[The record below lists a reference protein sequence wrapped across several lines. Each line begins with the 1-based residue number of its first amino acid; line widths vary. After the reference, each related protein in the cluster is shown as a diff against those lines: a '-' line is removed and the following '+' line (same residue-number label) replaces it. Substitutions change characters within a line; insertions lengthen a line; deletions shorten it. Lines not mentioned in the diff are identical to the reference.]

1 VSTETTPEKTT
12 TLYRA
17 PPWVTNPVDAASAAI
32 ERMGPGDRASLRRL
46 RPEQLHEP
54 AFWKLTTT
62 TLNAHL
68 PTTPAARDAAEQR
81 WAMILPVLADAI
93 HVPGRRLGTALA
105 EAGVS
110 EGRLIRLLRAQGEA
124 LEGVVRAVAH
134 QLASAG
140 APFDHADL
148 AWLVLTEGRD
158 DAEKARHQVARDY
171 YYAVGKDQSP
181 TT

>member
-1 VSTETTPEKTT
+1 MSTETIPEKTT
-12 TLYRA
+12 PVYRA
-17 PPWVTNPVDAASAAI
+17 PSWVTTAVDAASADI

-46 RPEQLHEP
+46 RPERIHEP
-54 AFWKLTTT
+54 AFWKLTTS
-62 TLNAHL
+62 TLNHHL
-68 PTTPAARDAAEQR
+68 PTTPALRDAAEQR

-105 EAGVS
+105 EVGVS

-140 APFDHADL
+140 SPFDHADL
-148 AWLVLTEGRD
+148 AWLVLTEGRE
-158 DAEKARHQVARDY
+158 DAEKARHQIARDY
-171 YYAVGKDQSP
+171 YYAVGKEQSP

>member
-17 PPWVTNPVDAASAAI
+17 PPRVTNPVDAESAAI

-105 EAGVS
+105 EA
-110 EGRLIRLLRAQGEA
+110 R
-124 LEGVVRAVAH
+124 VVRAVAH